1 MFKTLFPFFF
11 TSKKKRRT
19 RKPAKLRRYKKT
31 LKMRGGWGGAEPIIL
46 DKKSNLLMKGGW
58 GEPVV

>member
-11 TSKKKRRT
+11 TNKKKRRT

-46 DKKSNLLMKGGW
+46 NKKSNPIMKGGW